1 VGSVANRNDPS
12 TASRP
17 TAGLSVASLTAGAF
31 GSVGDPDGTR
41 AITAIVALL
50 VVLGLGLVMVAVWLF
65 RVTRPDPEVL
75 APLEVMGERKWRRA
89 DPVWQ
94 RRRLDEVR
102 PDGAEPLQP
111 SAAPPDLDEAFDLG
125 PAATGFDDLQ
135 DAHDHAPAVAHE
147 GVSIPG
153 DPLVAGRT
161 APAADTTAAVR
172 RNGSLKIGPLAPPP
186 TPAVTILPVRT
197 VASQPEPAPADAHL
211 DDAHVEDVEPDDVED
226 VEPEV
231 VDRDVEHHVEQHDE
245 PAPRAAP
252 VEPQVGAV
260 SSDGGTTP
268 TGITRPTPEDLPDHE
283 IDPGLMAAA
292 MAELDAELAHRRDH
306 DR

>member
-1 VGSVANRNDPS
+1 
-12 TASRP
+12 
-17 TAGLSVASLTAGAF
+17 
-31 GSVGDPDGTR
+31 VGDPDGTR
-41 AITAIVALL
+41 AVTAIVALL
-50 VVLGLGLVMVAVWLF
+50 VVLGVGLAMLAVWLF

-75 APLEVMGERKWRRA
+75 APLEVMGERRWRRA

-135 DAHDHAPAVAHE
+135 DAPDRD

-153 DPLVAGRT
+153 DPLVAGMT
-161 APAADTTAAVR
+161 TTDAESAPALR
-172 RNGSLKIGPLAPPP
+172 RNGSLRIGPLAPPSTP
-186 TPAVTILPVRT
+186 PIPAVTLLPATTPVD
-197 VASQPEPAPADAHL
+197 PDPADVA
-211 DDAHVEDVEPDDVED
+211 VETRP
-226 VEPEV
+226 
-231 VDRDVEHHVEQHDE
+231 H
-245 PAPRAAP
+245 A
-252 VEPQVGAV
+252 GS

-268 TGITRPTPEDLPDHE
+268 TGIRRPTPEDLPDHE

-292 MAELDAELAHRRDH
+292 MAELDAELTHRH
-306 DR
+306 DPER

>member
-1 VGSVANRNDPS
+1 MCSVANRNDPP

-17 TAGLSVASLTAGAF
+17 TAGLSAASLAAGAF

-41 AITAIVALL
+41 AVTSIVALL
-50 VVLGLGLVMVAVWLF
+50 VVLGIGLVMVAVWLF

-75 APLEVMGERKWRRA
+75 APLEVMGERRWRRA

-135 DAHDHAPAVAHE
+135 DARDRDS
-147 GVSIPG
+147 VSIPG
-153 DPLVAGRT
+153 DPLVAGMT
-161 APAADTTAAVR
+161 PLPADPISAVR
-172 RNGSLKIGPLAPPP
+172 RNGSLKIGPVAPVA
-186 TPAVTILPVRT
+186 TPAVTILP
-197 VASQPEPAPADAHL
+197 ASAAEQPH
-211 DDAHVEDVEPDDVED
+211 
-226 VEPEV
+226 
-231 VDRDVEHHVEQHDE
+231 HDE
-245 PAPRAAP
+245 PVPRPVPVDPLLRAA
-252 VEPQVGAV
+252 

-268 TGITRPTPEDLPDHE
+268 TGITRPTPEDLPDHD

-292 MAELDAELAHRRDH
+292 MAELDAELAHRRDD

>member
-1 VGSVANRNDPS
+1 MANRNEPPTLARQTLRS
-12 TASRP
+12 VVAS
-17 TAGLSVASLTAGAF
+17 AGLAGAL

-41 AITAIVALL
+41 AVTSIVALL
-50 VVLGLGLVMVAVWLF
+50 VVLGVGLVMLAVWLF

-135 DAHDHAPAVAHE
+135 DAPDRD

-153 DPLVAGRT
+153 DPLVAGI
-161 APAADTTAAVR
+161 TAAGAEAPPPAR
-172 RNGSLKIGPLAPPP
+172 RNGSLKIGPLAAPPI
-186 TPAVTILPVRT
+186 PAVTLI
-197 VASQPEPAPADAHL
+197 PAPA
-211 DDAHVEDVEPDDVED
+211 
-226 VEPEV
+226 
-231 VDRDVEHHVEQHDE
+231 
-245 PAPRAAP
+245 AAP
-252 VEPQVGAV
+252 PTADRTPDGGPIEPRPRGSA
-260 SSDGGTTP
+260 SDGGTTP
-268 TGITRPTPEDLPDHE
+268 TGIRRPTPEDLPDHE

-292 MAELDAELAHRRDH
+292 MAEIDAELAHRNDP
-306 DR
+306 DG

>member
-1 VGSVANRNDPS
+1 VANRNDPPP
-12 TASRP
+12 ASRP

-41 AITAIVALL
+41 AVTSIVALL
-50 VVLGLGLVMVAVWLF
+50 VVLGIGLVMVAMWLF

-75 APLEVMGERKWRRA
+75 APLEVMGERRWRRA

-135 DAHDHAPAVAHE
+135 DARDRD

-153 DPLVAGRT
+153 DPLVAGITPPT
-161 APAADTTAAVR
+161 ADPTSAVR
-172 RNGSLKIGPLAPPP
+172 RNGSLKIGPLAPPA
-186 TPAVTILPVRT
+186 TPAVTILPVS
-197 VASQPEPAPADAHL
+197 AAEQP
-211 DDAHVEDVEPDDVED
+211 
-226 VEPEV
+226 
-231 VDRDVEHHVEQHDE
+231 HDE
-245 PAPRAAP
+245 PAPRPAP
-252 VEPQVGAV
+252 VDPLLHAA

-268 TGITRPTPEDLPDHE
+268 TGIARPTPEDLPDHD
-283 IDPGLMAAA
+283 IDPALMAAA
-292 MAELDAELAHRRDH
+292 MAELDAELAHGRDD